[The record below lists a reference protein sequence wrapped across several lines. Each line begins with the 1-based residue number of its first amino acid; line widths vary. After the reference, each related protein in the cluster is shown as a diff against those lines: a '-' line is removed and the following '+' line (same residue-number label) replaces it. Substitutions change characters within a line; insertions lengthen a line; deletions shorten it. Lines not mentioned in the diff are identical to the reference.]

1 MNTIKFE
8 KGNTLAV
15 AHRGVSG
22 IETENTCAAFIAA
35 GNRSYYGIE
44 TDIFRTLDGGF
55 ICNHD
60 GNLLRIAGEKI
71 NVEDATL
78 STLQSIILYDK
89 DGKKSRADLR
99 PCTLENYI
107 SICKKYEKHCV
118 LELKS
123 DFTDEE
129 TARFIEIIKS
139 YDYLDHVTFIAF
151 NYENLVKIR
160 KLSPTQS
167 VQFLCRELTEEIF
180 EKVIADRFDV
190 DVFYKTLT
198 KEDIERLHS
207 EGLKINCWTIDNKE
221 EAERFAEMGV
231 DYITSNILE

>member
-107 SICKKYEKHCV
+107 SICKRYEKHCV

-180 EKVIADRFDV
+180 EKVIADRFDI
-190 DVFYKTLT
+190 DAFYKTLT
-198 KEDIERLHS
+198 KEVIERLHS
-207 EGLKINCWTIDNKE
+207 EGLKINCWTVDNKE
-221 EAERFAEMGV
+221 EAERLAEMGV

>member
-107 SICKKYEKHCV
+107 SICKRYEKHCV

-139 YDYLDHVTFIAF
+139 YDYLDQVTFIAF

>member
-107 SICKKYEKHCV
+107 SICKRYEKHCV